1 MVGER
6 NERNT
11 SYTAVVKYSIS
22 EFHPSN
28 GGVPL
33 LWGGGP
39 QVPATAPVQSWLQS
53 EGPQGGGEVTER
65 LGHVQDSHHSQGP
78 HLCQVNS
85 QQKRKY

>member
-1 MVGER
+1 MREIYL
-6 NERNT
+6 T
-11 SYTAVVKYSIS
+11 LDTAVVKYSIL

-85 QQKRKY
+85 QHKRKY